1 MTKSRF
7 ALPALLLALTAAPVQ
22 AAPALWSISDED
34 STVWLF
40 GSFHLLPPSLEW
52 RTELFDETL
61 EKADVVYFETD
72 VGPAAQATLGARSFE
87 LGLRDDGKF
96 LAQVLDPEDA
106 DLLRSVSAQYAVPMP
121 LLNTLKPWLAEL
133 TLTASIA
140 QQAGLDPNSGVDILL
155 QREIPAERQAYFETG
170 EEQLGFLANAS
181 DEDQTAMLISTLEQV
196 GSTSKMLSKMISA
209 WRDGTPEKF
218 APYFLAE
225 MSGPQTSMLDRI
237 IYQRNER
244 WAVTIEGL
252 LAENKEALIVVGA
265 GHMVGDRGVQAL
277 LEDAGLEVR
286 RLQ

>member
-7 ALPALLLALTAAPVQ
+7 ALPALLIALTAAPVQ

-40 GSFHLLPPSLEW
+40 GSFHLLPPALEW
-52 RTELFDETL
+52 RTALFDETL
-61 EKADVVYFETD
+61 AKADVVYFETD
-72 VGPAAQATLGARSFE
+72 VGPAAQAAVGARSFE

-96 LAQVLDPEDA
+96 LAQALDPEDA

-121 LLNTLKPWLAEL
+121 LLNTFKPWLAEL
-133 TLTASIA
+133 TLTTTIA

-155 QREIPAERQAYFETG
+155 QREIPVERQAYFETG
-170 EEQLGFLANAS
+170 EEQLGFLTAAS
-181 DEDQTAMLISTLEQV
+181 DEEQTAMLISTLEQV
-196 GSTSKMLSKMISA
+196 GSTSKILSKMISA
-209 WRDGTPEKF
+209 WQAGTPEKF
-218 APYFLAE
+218 APLFLEE

-244 WAVTIEGL
+244 WAVTIERL

-277 LEDAGLEVR
+277 LEDAGFAVQ